1 MREKRTFAI
10 IFALLAVFLAV
21 LPFLVSFNEV
31 LTHLVE
37 RLRLYMWVQE
47 RIVPLEV
54 KMVGVLVSPLGIN
67 FLAHQNGMTVNGIYA
82 GMTWNCIGWQSLLLL
97 MITLVVG
104 LRGNYTLISKMET
117 VLIGLLGTF
126 LVNMARLV
134 FIVILLAYS
143 RPLFAVVYHDYLAAI
158 VTILW
163 LFGFWWFSYSFVLEV
178 RENKGLGGRMKVYKG
193 E

>member
-1 MREKRTFAI
+1 MRQKRTFTT

-21 LPFLVSFNEV
+21 LPFLVTFNEV

-37 RLRLYMWVQE
+37 KFRLYMWVQE
-47 RIVPLEV
+47 QIVPLEV
-54 KMVGVLVSPLGIN
+54 RMVGVLVSPLGIN

-97 MITLVVG
+97 IITLVVG
-104 LRGNYTLISKMET
+104 LRGNYTLVSKMET

-158 VTILW
+158 VTIIW
-163 LFGFWWFSYSFVLEV
+163 LFGFWWFSYSYVLE
-178 RENKGLGGRMKVYKG
+178 EKQADKGK
-193 E
+193 

>member
-21 LPFLVSFNEV
+21 LPFLVTFNEA

-37 RLRLYMWVQE
+37 KFRLYMWVQE

-54 KMVGVLVSPLGIN
+54 KMVGVLVKPLGIN
-67 FLAHQNGMTVNGIYA
+67 YLAHQNGMTVNGIYA

-97 MITLVVG
+97 IITLIVG
-104 LRGNYTLISKMET
+104 LRGNYTLVSKIET
-117 VLIGLLGTF
+117 ILIGLLGTF
-126 LVNMARLV
+126 LINLLRLV
-134 FIVILLAYS
+134 LITVLLAYS

-163 LFGFWWFSYSFVLEV
+163 LFGFWWFCYSYVLEEHESK
-178 RENKGLGGRMKVYKG
+178 RIKNE
-193 E
+193 